1 VTRGREATCRGAI
14 LHTVRRRRVLGLLV
28 LTVAALFSATSVA
41 SAGGALTAKQ
51 WRKKANA
58 VCARG
63 DRASLAIQEESFGDL
78 QRDEQPSLEQMT
90 SYVDGIEPIVGDI
103 ADGIAALREPK
114 ALEPKVKQLVR
125 ALRRDLAR
133 LVDDPS
139 IGLEGNPFSGFTTR
153 AEALDLSSC
162 S

>member
-1 VTRGREATCRGAI
+1 
-14 LHTVRRRRVLGLLV
+14 
-28 LTVAALFSATSVA
+28 
-41 SAGGALTAKQ
+41 
-51 WRKKANA
+51 
-58 VCARG
+58 
-63 DRASLAIQEESFGDL
+63 
-78 QRDEQPSLEQMT
+78 MT
-90 SYVDGIEPIVGDI
+90 TYVGGIEPIVGDI

-114 ALEPKVKQLVR
+114 ALEPKVKRLVR

-139 IGLEGNPFSGFTTR
+139 IGLEGNPFTGFTTR